1 MFQYQGNNICNK
13 LGITLFAD
21 SMYSLEGIVCLGEGE
36 HKTKPAK
43 QNKNNTMSK
52 TENNHNRKQKAES
65 IR

>member
-1 MFQYQGNNICNK
+1 M
-13 LGITLFAD
+13 GITLFAD

-43 QNKNNTMSK
+43 QNKNNTTSK
-52 TENNHNRKQKAES
+52 TENNHNRKQKTES